1 MSEKLQK
8 AIAITTKAFINKK
21 RLNGDNYISHCTNVM
36 EILKEFGFENEE
48 DILIAG
54 LMHDVC
60 EDTSIPNKQI
70 LDLFGERVGFI
81 VNALSK
87 NKKPT
92 DNQELRGNHRF
103 MMYMNRF
110 YMGMLA
116 EPYILF
122 IKLADQIDNLGS
134 VDVFRVEKIKRKID
148 EVELY
153 FLPQYEKIIKNHEFP
168 DKYIK
173 RYQKMKNRL
182 LDIIVQKKHL
192 LI

>member
-1 MSEKLQK
+1 MNKKLQK

-21 RLNGDNYISHCTNVM
+21 RLNGDNYINHCTNIM

-60 EDTSIPNKQI
+60 EDTSIPNKEI
-70 LDLFGERVGFI
+70 KSLFGERVGFI
-81 VNALSK
+81 INALSK
-87 NKKPT
+87 NKKPKDISS
-92 DNQELRGNHRF
+92 DNNYRF

-122 IKLADQIDNLGS
+122 IKLADQIDNLES
-134 VDVFRVEKIKRKID
+134 VDVFRIEKIKRKID
-148 EVELY
+148 EIELY

-168 DKYIK
+168 KEYIE
-173 RYQKMKNRL
+173 RYNRMKNKL
-182 LDIIVQKKHL
+182 LNIIVEKKYL